1 MSYQSIT
8 YAREGEV
15 AVITLNQPNSL
26 NALSEAM
33 LLEVLDALAE
43 VRRDKAVRALLLTAS
58 GRLFS
63 AGANLTA
70 LTQKKDLGLSR
81 GENVARMMR
90 SVFNKVTAE
99 LRELPVPVVVALNG
113 GVVGG
118 AVGIALA
125 GDVIVAS
132 RSAYFYL
139 PFVTKLGLIPD
150 LGGTWFLQRML
161 GSARALALSLTG
173 ERWSA
178 EQAEHWGMVHACV
191 GDEQLPE
198 TAMNLA
204 LQLSRLPA
212 HGVVEARRAFDAASR
227 NDLAGQLAYEA
238 DRQGELLDLPTF
250 EEGVQAFFDKREP
263 EFAGRD

>member
-1 MSYQSIT
+1 
-8 YAREGEV
+8 
-15 AVITLNQPNSL
+15 
-26 NALSEAM
+26 
-33 LLEVLDALAE
+33 
-43 VRRDKAVRALLLTAS
+43 
-58 GRLFS
+58 
-63 AGANLTA
+63 
-70 LTQKKDLGLSR
+70 
-81 GENVARMMR
+81 
-90 SVFNKVTAE
+90 
-99 LRELPVPVVVALNG
+99 
-113 GVVGG
+113 
-118 AVGIALA
+118 
-125 GDVIVAS
+125 
-132 RSAYFYL
+132 
-139 PFVTKLGLIPD
+139 
-150 LGGTWFLQRML
+150 ML